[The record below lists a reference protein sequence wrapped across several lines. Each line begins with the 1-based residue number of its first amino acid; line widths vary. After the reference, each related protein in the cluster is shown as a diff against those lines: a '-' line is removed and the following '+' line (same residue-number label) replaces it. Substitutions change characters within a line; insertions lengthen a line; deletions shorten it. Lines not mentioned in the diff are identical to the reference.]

1 MLFDRLHVTKVKSN
15 IEQGGERMRSF
26 YHFMMT
32 FRGKLVPDD
41 KSRLADWMFED
52 SNFPKQSYSYDEI
65 SRYLEWN
72 IPFSSALSIFDELW
86 EQYQMEEVM

>member
-1 MLFDRLHVTKVKSN
+1 
-15 IEQGGERMRSF
+15 MRSF